1 MVVKFDFLGGYG
13 LYFYIYKYFL
23 IYSRNLDWI
32 DIFFFD
38 FRKLFDS
45 KDKKKIYFFDY
56 IFDIVIVVID
66 LWFWVSK
73 NWGVRWIYLYDIR
86 GCDLVL
92 LCFRD
97 FYGG

>member
-38 FRKLFDS
+38 FRKLIDS
-45 KDKKKIYFFDY
+45 KDKKKF
-56 IFDIVIVVID
+56 
-66 LWFWVSK
+66 
-73 NWGVRWIYLYDIR
+73 
-86 GCDLVL
+86 
-92 LCFRD
+92 
-97 FYGG
+97 

>member
-1 MVVKFDFLGGYG
+1 MFVCIVSIVNLIMIFI
-13 LYFYIYKYFL
+13 YIEVLERFWR
-23 IYSRNLDWI
+23 II
-32 DIFFFD
+32 
-38 FRKLFDS
+38 
-45 KDKKKIYFFDY
+45 KILKNFFDY